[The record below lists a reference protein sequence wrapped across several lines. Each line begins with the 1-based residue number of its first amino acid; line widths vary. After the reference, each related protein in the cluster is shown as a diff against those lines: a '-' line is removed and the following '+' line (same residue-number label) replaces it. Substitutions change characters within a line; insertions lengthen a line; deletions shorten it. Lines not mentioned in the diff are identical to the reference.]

1 MAPCAPRAAAASVDC
16 TSGFGD
22 RTHASRDCDCDCARI
37 AGART
42 LGSVVRRAG
51 VVWSRRT
58 VHFGA
63 VSPRS

>member
-1 MAPCAPRAAAASVDC
+1 MAPCAPRAAAASVDRTPGVRTSVDC
-16 TSGFGD
+16 TTTSGVLSLACGV
-22 RTHASRDCDCDCARI
+22 
-37 AGART
+37 RT

-63 VSPRS
+63 VSPRP